1 MPVLCEWF
9 GSKVQGLK
17 DWWNGDSKDK
27 TKDAAPQIK
36 EAEIKKVTTP
46 LVNMSAQQS
55 KELMGALNTALTKG
69 AENTVKAV
77 NTFGDNIQ
85 PFITESKVTAENQL
99 KELKDMQ
106 KESDIQHRKEMAA
119 AKVQIAL
126 LVKMADTKITEI
138 KMDSYNVAK
147 ALNSNY

>member
-1 MPVLCEWF
+1 
-9 GSKVQGLK
+9 
-17 DWWNGDSKDK
+17 
-27 TKDAAPQIK
+27 
-36 EAEIKKVTTP
+36 
-46 LVNMSAQQS
+46 MSAQQS

-77 NTFGDNIQ
+77 NTFGENIE